1 MKNQLQFPS
10 ILDCELIAIPPD
22 KDAVICDKNHI
33 VRNHNIEH
41 IKCHGRM
48 NWQRKSGYGRR
59 NNSELAIQRY
69 KRIISRSLHSRNFK
83 NQKIESIIGVSVLN
97 KMTSLSMPD
106 SHRIA

>member
-1 MKNQLQFPS
+1 MPTKNG
-10 ILDCELIAIPPD
+10 
-22 KDAVICDKNHI
+22 K
-33 VRNHNIEH
+33 
-41 IKCHGRM
+41 